1 MKIYCLYDRKSNT
14 YGTVF
19 TSENNQTAQRYF
31 QFLCSM
37 PANEL
42 VRDDVELYALA
53 DYDPKT
59 GNISDVHKDFVS
71 NFVYDET
78 YSNYLRRQGREELY
92 QEMLKK
98 DRDFDERM
106 EVNTNEE

>member
-37 PANEL
+37 PANEMI
-42 VRDDVELYALA
+42 RDDVELYVLGN
-53 DYDPKT
+53 YDPKT
-59 GNISDVHKDFVS
+59 GSITDLCKDFVA
-71 NFVYDET
+71 NFVYEESITEMIRQQTRIEILKELSKQEVSIDE
-78 YSNYLRRQGREELY
+78 E
-92 QEMLKK
+92 
-98 DRDFDERM
+98 
-106 EVNTNEE
+106 

>member
-37 PANEL
+37 PANEMI
-42 VRDDVELYALA
+42 RDDVELYALGN
-53 DYDPKT
+53 YDPKSGLIT
-59 GNISDVHKDFVS
+59 DVSKDFVS
-71 NFVYDET
+71 NFVYEESIT
-78 YSNYLRRQGREELY
+78 NMIREQARVEFLKELSKQEVEIREE
-92 QEMLKK
+92 
-98 DRDFDERM
+98 
-106 EVNTNEE
+106 

>member
-37 PANEL
+37 PANEMI
-42 VRDDVELYALA
+42 RDDVELYVLGS
-53 DYDPKT
+53 YDPKS
-59 GNISDVHKDFVS
+59 GLISDVCKDFVS
-71 NFVYDET
+71 NFVYDESFT
-78 YSNYLRRQGREELY
+78 NMIREQARVEFLKELSKKEVDIREE
-92 QEMLKK
+92 
-98 DRDFDERM
+98 
-106 EVNTNEE
+106 